1 MRGLSRRRVMAG
13 AAALLGAAGSAGLA
27 ACGSSAAVP
36 AGGEKLSGALL
47 VWQGQEYQELW
58 AATKSGFQ
66 KVAPNLQVKVESLAV
81 PQGQSADDVLIAT
94 SAAGTAA
101 DIWQHDVTP
110 SWQQGFV
117 EKKMVLPLDDYY
129 ARLTNL
135 KKVLPWA
142 RGMTKIAG
150 KTYGVPNEVEYIAVF
165 YNKAVFDKLNVKQ
178 MPETWDAYLK
188 LGNTLKASG
197 IQPQAENGLP
207 NYGHMF
213 SLLLA
218 GRLGRAGQE
227 DVLFKEGRWDAEG
240 PLDAAKAA
248 KELQQAGIL
257 PADPFGSTAP
267 KMPTDFYSGAVALWM
282 NGTWQ
287 VGGAT
292 GYDATKK
299 NVAGFDYDHFAV
311 PGVPKATKPQ
321 IASGLGGGWHVNAA
335 SKQRDAAVVWLDYQ
349 LSPEVQRVWIES
361 FSEVPPVPYKPEDYS
376 VSPGFKQVLKVLS
389 QPGDLGLN
397 MMPLVSATFRP
408 FFWDTVQALLNN
420 QIGVAEWGSRLQRQW
435 EQEKREGKVPKV
447 S

>member
-1 MRGLSRRRVMAG
+1 MSTYLSRRNVMAG
-13 AAALLGAAGSAGLA
+13 AVSLAGGVALA
-27 ACGSSAAVP
+27 ACGAAASAP
-36 AGGEKLSGALL
+36 SGGEKLAGTLQ
-47 VWQGQEYQELW
+47 VWQGTEYQELW

-66 KVAPNLQVKVESLAV
+66 KVAPNLQVKVETLAV
-81 PQGQSADDVLIAT
+81 PQGQTADDVIIAT

-117 EKKMVLPLDDYY
+117 EKKIVLQLDDYY
-129 ARLTNL
+129 ARLPNL

-142 RGMTKIAG
+142 RTMTKIGG

-165 YNKAVFDKLNVKQ
+165 YNKAVLDKLNVKQ
-178 MPETWDAYLK
+178 LPETWDAYVR
-188 LGNTLKASG
+188 LGNTLKSAG

-227 DVLFKEGRWDAEG
+227 DVLFKEGRWDGEG

-248 KELQQAGIL
+248 KDLQAAGML
-257 PADPFGSTAP
+257 PADPFDAAAP
-267 KMPTDFYSGAVALWM
+267 KMPADFYSGAVALWM

-287 VGGAT
+287 VGGNN
-292 GYDATKK
+292 GYDATKR
-299 NVAGFDYDHFAV
+299 NVPGFDYDHFAV
-311 PGVPKATKPQ
+311 PGVPKASKPQ
-321 IASGLGGGWHVNAA
+321 IASGLGGGWHVSAA
-335 SKQRDAAVVWLDYQ
+335 SKQRDAAAAWLDYQ
-349 LSPEVQRVWIES
+349 LSPETQRVWIET
-361 FSEVPPVPYKPEDYS
+361 FAEVPPVPYKPEDYS
-376 VSPGFKQVLKVLS
+376 VSPGFKQVLKVLA

-408 FFWDTVQALLNN
+408 FFWDQVKALLTS

-435 EQEKREGKVPKV
+435 EQEKREGKVPKP
-447 S
+447 